1 MHERIIHAIADEP
14 WAITETALRQIVAI
28 AERGG
33 DIEALQNKV
42 GRRLAGS
49 ERTTVRDG
57 VAVVPV
63 LGPLFRRANLF
74 TEISGATSFDTLA
87 TDLRAALE
95 DPQVRHIVLDIDSP
109 GGQANGVSELAQQI
123 RAANQVKPVT
133 AYVGGS
139 GASGGYWLAAAAGRI
154 VAADTAFLGSIGVR
168 MTVVSR
174 DPAKGE
180 RHYEF
185 VSAVSP
191 FKNSD
196 PESAEGRS
204 KIQTIAD
211 DLAEV
216 FVQAVADY
224 RGVGRDQVLADFG
237 QGDVLIASRALA
249 AGMIDGVGTF
259 EGLMT
264 QIASPASNRA
274 ASGGNPFTAGGR
286 GMEIETAQEG
296 LAAEQVTAEW
306 LTANRPEVAQAIH
319 DTGFAAGAE
328 SVDQDALCAEAA
340 TAERERITAI
350 LELQTED
357 NAKVIADCVADAGC
371 AYGDA
376 AGRVIKAGKAGGSQY
391 LAGARADEDRLEP
404 PSGAATDGSGDPA
417 SAAQQKA
424 LEIIATGQRLGVG
437 LSA

>member
-1 MHERIIHAIADEP
+1 MHERIINAIADEP
-14 WAITETALRQIVAI
+14 WAITEAALRQIVAI

-33 DIEALQNKV
+33 DIDALQNKV
-42 GRRLAGS
+42 GRRLVGS

-63 LGPLFRRANLF
+63 LGPLFRRANLL

-87 TDLRAALE
+87 ADLRAAVE
-95 DPQVRHIVLDIDSP
+95 DPQVQRIVLDIDSP

-180 RHYEF
+180 HRYEF

-191 FKNSD
+191 FKASD

-204 KIQTIAD
+204 QIQTIAD

-264 QIASPASNRA
+264 QITSPASNRA

-286 GMEIETAQEG
+286 GMNTETEQEG
-296 LAAEQVTAEW
+296 LAAEQVTADW
-306 LTANRPEVAQAIH
+306 LSANRPEVAQQIH
-319 DTGFAAGAE
+319 DAGHQAGAE
-328 SVDQDALCAEAA
+328 SVDADAIRAEAA

-350 LELQTED
+350 LDLRSEE
-357 NAKVIADCVADAGC
+357 NAQVIAECIADAGC

-376 AGRVIKAGKAGGSQY
+376 AAAIIKAAKAGGSQY
-391 LAGARADEDRLEP
+391 LAGARADENALEAP
-404 PSGAATDGSGDPA
+404 AGSTTDAPGDAAT
-417 SAAQQKA
+417 AAQQKA
-424 LEIIATGQRLGVG
+424 HEIVATGQRLGVG
-437 LSA
+437 HAA